1 MPLDIVN
8 LLKSDV
14 ATEVASRCQDVIDED
29 GRCTA
34 DCAEVARRFQSEH
47 CCYPHFDAVAQ
58 RPQPRH
64 QGHALVSLQGVW
76 FGLYPASGV
85 ELVEVTWDA
94 GRGLLLGTKLTGN
107 QFVRAGRVSWE
118 SAPPPPRATARAA
131 ARARAPP
138 PSPTAAFAR
147 AAVSQTACRVVSSV
161 WAGAYTPRWDPC
173 RLRIGDADHVEVVL
187 PLGNGEEEVLAF
199 VRATA
204 PLLLEWE
211 DESSPAR
218 GFMRA
223 SSTRAGCRRRRGRRS
238 SPASPIGS
246 TTRSTRSW
254 STRRSSSSPPSSS
267 EAGSLGVER
276 RAAAPHRRRRRALLR
291 RRLPAPAP
299 LGVHTVDIRVES

>member
-1 MPLDIVN
+1 MLQLGVGALAHAGSAGGDACMPLDVVN

-47 CCYPHFDAVAQ
+47 CYPHLTQSQ
-58 RPQPRH
+58 RLQPRH

-118 SAPPPPRATARAA
+118 I
-131 ARARAPP
+131 
-138 PSPTAAFAR
+138 
-147 AAVSQTACRVVSSV
+147 SQTACRVVSSV

-218 GFMRA
+218 GFARVFDA
-223 SSTRAGCRRRRGRRS
+223 CGL
-238 SPASPIGS
+238 
-246 TTRSTRSW
+246 
-254 STRRSSSSPPSSS
+254 PPP
-267 EAGSLGVER
+267 AGSSLFAGLADWLHHSQHTVVVDQALILFPALLLGGWQLSESNAALQRLIV
-276 RAAAPHRRRRRALLR
+276 AAAGLYCVVACLR
-291 RRLPAPAP
+291 LRH
-299 LGVHTVDIRVES
+299 LGYIQ